1 MANTI
6 PQGIAANQRTVS
18 TPANNAAGVPSSRLQ
33 DQFSQL
39 LKPQNGNVQHGTKR
53 NDTLQGGK
61 GNDQLYGYAGNDV
74 LNGGDG
80 NDYLDGGVGN
90 DTLRGGRGNDT
101 LQGGA
106 GDDLMVDNSGS
117 NTFRGGEG
125 TDTIRL
131 SGKFSDYTITALGN
145 NGIMPAIYP
154 PRPVETGFQLV
165 DKRTGETQTVYST
178 ENFKFADMSLDAK
191 ALGSK
196 IDSPC
201 QDLQA
206 NQQKWQQANIDSY
219 SFTLQQGGFRTLDAL
234 RPVNIEVSNGKVVS
248 AVYAD
253 NGQPLPADMD
263 FNRLTVDDLFK
274 QIDEAISNGAEKV
287 QVEYDPQFGFPTS
300 IYIDRSSMIADE
312 ESNIKVSNFQRN
324 LPIDL
329 HPPIDSRPPLEVTT
343 MACGEEGDCFGDW
356 IGGTPRPMPMNFDLN
371 AE

>member
-1 MANTI
+1 MTPRDQKRRYDAHGETVGLHQVLFLGEEERQVEHQRDLGELQRLRRERSHGQ
-6 PQGIAANQRTVS
+6 PALAAAYGRADERAQALVLM
-18 TPANNAAGVPSSRLQ
+18 VPSSRLQ

-196 IDSPC
+196 IDSPR

-219 SFTLQQGGFRTLDAL
+219 S
-234 RPVNIEVSNGKVVS
+234 S
-248 AVYAD
+248 
-253 NGQPLPADMD
+253 
-263 FNRLTVDDLFK
+263 
-274 QIDEAISNGAEKV
+274 
-287 QVEYDPQFGFPTS
+287 
-300 IYIDRSSMIADE
+300 
-312 ESNIKVSNFQRN
+312 
-324 LPIDL
+324 
-329 HPPIDSRPPLEVTT
+329 
-343 MACGEEGDCFGDW
+343 
-356 IGGTPRPMPMNFDLN
+356 
-371 AE
+371 

>member
-196 IDSPC
+196 IDPH
-201 QDLQA
+201 
-206 NQQKWQQANIDSY
+206 
-219 SFTLQQGGFRTLDAL
+219 
-234 RPVNIEVSNGKVVS
+234 P
-248 AVYAD
+248 
-253 NGQPLPADMD
+253 
-263 FNRLTVDDLFK
+263 TVD
-274 QIDEAISNGAEKV
+274 
-287 QVEYDPQFGFPTS
+287 PRP
-300 IYIDRSSMIADE
+300 
-312 ESNIKVSNFQRN
+312 
-324 LPIDL
+324 PIDL
-329 HPPIDSRPPLEVTT
+329 LPPIDLRPPLDVTT

-356 IGGTPRPMPMNFDLN
+356 IDGTPRPMPMNFDLN
-371 AE
+371 VE